1 MPDTI
6 VAAAKTVSCVSTFP
20 YDPLHHFGST
30 PPSFG
35 QNFLI
40 LSVTSASKLSTGFAQ
55 VLIKLEQVIICAAQL
70 LINDCLKYNIWL
82 MMTPCTIREHFNM

>member
-1 MPDTI
+1 MPDTTG
-6 VAAAKTVSCVSTFP
+6 AAAKTVSCASIFP
-20 YDPLHHFGST
+20 YDRLHHFGS
-30 PPSFG
+30 PRANSG
-35 QNFLI
+35 LNFALPF
-40 LSVTSASKLSTGFAQ
+40 LTSASKLSTGFAQ